1 MQAGFRFLRDNHEHS
16 RQRPCNY
23 MYDNHGS
30 GLLVVTA
37 EKRLPRRRMPP
48 DYGFFV
54 LHYLPTHNRVC
65 RRLRHV
71 RKW

>member
-1 MQAGFRFLRDNHEHS
+1 
-16 RQRPCNY
+16 